1 LLIGWLPGKGVHAEE
16 TNTQVTLKNPTMSDG
31 VSTWDCIY
39 FGNYYQSDA
48 TGKKK
53 EPIKWRVLSSD
64 GNESLLISDCVLDV
78 QQYNVCE
85 YTAPYTTWETSH
97 VREWLNDEFV
107 KTAFSDEEKS
117 AILQTH
123 VVTPSHNNSSGGNPT
138 DDLIY
143 VPSYEDMKNTKYG
156 FSDKWTEQS
165 KTRLAPNTEYVV
177 KKDKYI
183 TENLPNEANMPYEEG
198 KFYPSVLGASDY
210 VLRTNGYNGE
220 TMNSVSCINNGKT
233 QGRGRLGGCFTNHY
247 YGIRPML
254 RIDLTKTIVW
264 KYAGTVN
271 SEGAVLEYQYNQ
283 KTGEVKVVKET
294 VSDIGENSKKETI
307 KKAKI
312 KKIISAGNYKV
323 RLSVAKVSGATG
335 YQYRYAT
342 NKKLKKAVKKATKKT
357 TVTISKLK
365 KNKKY
370 YFSVRAYKIVNGK
383 KQYGA
388 WSIVKSFKTT
398 KKKTRNYTKA

>member
-1 LLIGWLPGKGVHAEE
+1 
-16 TNTQVTLKNPTMSDG
+16 
-31 VSTWDCIY
+31 
-39 FGNYYQSDA
+39 
-48 TGKKK
+48 
-53 EPIKWRVLSSD
+53 
-64 GNESLLISDCVLDV
+64 
-78 QQYNVCE
+78 
-85 YTAPYTTWETSH
+85 

-107 KTAFSDEEKS
+107 KTAFSNEEKS

-143 VPSYEDMKNTKYG
+143 VPSYEDMKKTKYG

-165 KTRLAPNTEYVV
+165 KTRLAPGTEYVS
-177 KKDKYI
+177 KKKKYI
-183 TENLPNEANMPYEEG
+183 VETVPNINDGTLINGEG
-198 KFYPSVLGASDY
+198 KVYPTVFGANTY
-210 VLRTNGYNGE
+210 VLRTNGWITEYDNK
-220 TMNSVSCINNGKT
+220 VSSIDNNIGG
-233 QGRGRLGGCFTNHY
+233 GRGRLGGYTTCCYF
-247 YGIRPML
+247 GIRPML
-254 RIDLTKTIVW
+254 RIDLTKAIVW

-271 SEGAVLEYQYNQ
+271 SEGKVLEYQYNQ

-294 VSDIGENSKKETI
+294 VSDIGENLKKETI

-323 RLSVAKVSGATG
+323 RLSVAKVNGAIG

-398 KKKTRNYTKA
+398 KKKTGK